1 MKETTLTVVGMT
13 CNHCKASVESAL
25 NELDGVTNATV
36 SLADNNVTIIHEDVA
51 TERLVEAIEEIGYDV
66 PTA

>member
-36 SLADNNVTIIHEDVA
+36 SLADNNVTVIHEDVA
-51 TERLVEAIEEIGYDV
+51 TERLVEAIEEIGYDI

>member
-1 MKETTLTVVGMT
+1 MKETTLSVIGMT

-25 NELDGVTNATV
+25 SEVEGVQQATV
-36 SLADNNVTIIHEDVA
+36 SLEQNQVIVQHEDVPR
-51 TERLVEAIEEIGYDV
+51 ERLVDAIEEIGYDV